1 VTVAVSTELTGAL
14 KKVVLSL
21 EDDLRVRVESDPST
35 KSAWLDEHA
44 KAISGERT
52 AMSWQAWRDDRLTQ
66 VAVAWV
72 LTSVF
77 VRFCEDNR
85 LVSPVWI
92 AGPPERRQEALDA
105 ELSYFRAHPEQTD
118 REWLLQAFN
127 HLGSVKATR
136 DLVDPHSPLWLV
148 SPSGQAAKRLVD
160 FWRTRT
166 DSGGLVHD
174 LTDPD
179 LSTRF
184 LGDLYQDLSDYA
196 KKTFALLQTPVFVEE
211 FILDQT
217 LEPALTERPLE
228 GFRLIDPACGS
239 GHFLLG
245 AFARLNDRWAA
256 HAPGLEV
263 QGRVQRALDAIH
275 GVDLNPFAVAV
286 ARFRL
291 MVAALQGCGLASLE
305 DAPAFTFHLSAGD
318 SLLHGRR
325 YRTDRLDHFDDDAEI
340 SGFIYETEDLEQL
353 RQILVPG
360 RYDVVVGNPPYIT
373 VKDKTLNARYRDLYS
388 TCKGTYA
395 LAVPFME
402 RFFELA
408 KRTDGDKPAG
418 WVGQITSNSFMKREF
433 GSKLIED
440 FLVRQDLRLVADTS
454 GAYIPGHGT
463 PTAIL
468 VGRPQVPVGAT
479 VKAVLGVRGE
489 PSQPTDPA
497 KGLVWS
503 SIADDVG
510 LDAYDDSFISV
521 TMLDRGALASHPWS
535 LTGGGA
541 STLVE
546 A

>member
-1 VTVAVSTELTGAL
+1 VAVSTELTGAL

>member
-1 VTVAVSTELTGAL
+1 VTVAVSTDLTGAL

-35 KSAWLDEHA
+35 KSAWLDEHV

-66 VAVAWV
+66 VAVAWA

-160 FWRTRT
+160 FWRART
-166 DSGGLVHD
+166 DTGRLVHD
-174 LTDPD
+174 FTDPD

-196 KKTFALLQTPVFVEE
+196 KKTFALLQTPEFVEE

-217 LEPALTERPLE
+217 MEPALTERPLD
-228 GFRLIDPACGS
+228 GFKLIDPTCGS

-245 AFARLNDRWAA
+245 AFTRLNDRWAA

-263 QGRVQRALDAIH
+263 QARVQKALDAIH
-275 GVDLNPFAVAV
+275 GVDLNPFAVAI

-291 MVAALQGCGLASLE
+291 MVAALRACGLESLE
-305 DAPAFTFHLSAGD
+305 DAPGLTLRLATGD
-318 SLLHGRR
+318 SLLHGGHQ
-325 YRTDRLDHFDDDAEI
+325 LSMHFDGFDADADI
-340 SGFIYETEDLEQL
+340 SGFAYATEDLATL
-353 RQILVPG
+353 RTILTPG
-360 RYDVVVGNPPYIT
+360 RYDVVVGNPPYIP
-373 VKDKTLNARYRDLYS
+373 VKDKTLNARYRELYT

-395 LAVPFME
+395 LSVP
-402 RFFELA
+402 L
-408 KRTDGDKPAG
+408 
-418 WVGQITSNSFMKREF
+418 
-433 GSKLIED
+433 
-440 FLVRQDLRLVADTS
+440 
-454 GAYIPGHGT
+454 H
-463 PTAIL
+463 
-468 VGRPQVPVGAT
+468 
-479 VKAVLGVRGE
+479 
-489 PSQPTDPA
+489 
-497 KGLVWS
+497 
-503 SIADDVG
+503 
-510 LDAYDDSFISV
+510 
-521 TMLDRGALASHPWS
+521 GALLRAGQA
-535 LTGGGA
+535 TGG
-541 STLVE
+541 
-546 A
+546 

>member
-1 VTVAVSTELTGAL
+1 VTVAVSTDLTGAL

-52 AMSWQAWRDDRLTQ
+52 AMSWLAWRDDRLTQ

-85 LVSPVWI
+85 LISPVWI

-105 ELSYFRAHPEQTD
+105 ELSYFRTHPEHTD

-160 FWRTRT
+160 FWRART
-166 DSGGLVHD
+166 DTGGLVHD
-174 LTDPD
+174 FADPE

-239 GHFLLG
+239 GTSSS
-245 AFARLNDRWAA
+245 
-256 HAPGLEV
+256 AP
-263 QGRVQRALDAIH
+263 
-275 GVDLNPFAVAV
+275 
-286 ARFRL
+286 
-291 MVAALQGCGLASLE
+291 S
-305 DAPAFTFHLSAGD
+305 
-318 SLLHGRR
+318 
-325 YRTDRLDHFDDDAEI
+325 
-340 SGFIYETEDLEQL
+340 
-353 RQILVPG
+353 PG
-360 RYDVVVGNPPYIT
+360 
-373 VKDKTLNARYRDLYS
+373 
-388 TCKGTYA
+388 
-395 LAVPFME
+395 
-402 RFFELA
+402 
-408 KRTDGDKPAG
+408 
-418 WVGQITSNSFMKREF
+418 
-433 GSKLIED
+433 
-440 FLVRQDLRLVADTS
+440 
-454 GAYIPGHGT
+454 
-463 PTAIL
+463 
-468 VGRPQVPVGAT
+468 
-479 VKAVLGVRGE
+479 
-489 PSQPTDPA
+489 
-497 KGLVWS
+497 
-503 SIADDVG
+503 
-510 LDAYDDSFISV
+510 
-521 TMLDRGALASHPWS
+521 
-535 LTGGGA
+535 
-541 STLVE
+541 
-546 A
+546 